1 VIDSFSRT
9 HLLLILGMSVVTY
22 GTKIGGFWLLNRIS
36 IGEQGRAGLRALPG
50 AILVSI
56 VGVELLKGGPA
67 EWAASVVVL
76 AVAAKTDSIA
86 ASLAGGV
93 VAVVA
98 FRAVV

>member
-1 VIDSFSRT
+1 MLEGLSRA

-36 IGEQGRAGLRALPG
+36 IGERTRAGLRALPG

-67 EWAASVVVL
+67 EWAASLVVL
-76 AVAAKTDSIA
+76 VVAAKTDSIA
-86 ASLAGGV
+86 AALVGGV
-93 VAVVA
+93 LAVVA
-98 FRAVV
+98 FRAVL